1 MTTRGLDSLGVPAA
15 TAKLA
20 TYFALNGTARPTVRE
35 LQRTLGLASAS
46 VQRDLDRLV
55 RAGALV
61 AKPDGRLVR
70 YVTQGESPVWAAVR
84 LLVGDSTL
92 AAPSAGRVR
101 EKAARYGV
109 DLGQLRSMIRLSPE
123 ERLRQLDAN
132 MAFVGAA
139 RASRPR
145 RRS

>member
-1 MTTRGLDSLGVPAA
+1 MTTRSLDCLGVPAA

-70 YVTQGESPVWAAVR
+70 HVAQAESAVWAAIR
-84 LLVGDSTL
+84 LLVGDSPV
-92 AAPSAGRVR
+92 PSSTGRVR
-101 EKAARYGV
+101 ENAARYGV
-109 DLGQLRSMIRLSPE
+109 DLGQLRSMMRLSPE
-123 ERLRQLDAN
+123 ERLT
-132 MAFVGAA
+132 
-139 RASRPR
+139 
-145 RRS
+145 

>member
-1 MTTRGLDSLGVPAA
+1 MSETAPLDCLGVPAA

-20 TYFALNGTARPTVRE
+20 SFFALNGTARPTVRE

-55 RAGALV
+55 RTGALV

-70 YVTQGESPVWAAVR
+70 YVVRPESRVWTAVR
-84 LLVGDSTL
+84 LLVGD
-92 AAPSAGRVR
+92 APAPDRVR

-109 DLGQLRSMIRLSPE
+109 DVGHLRSMMRLSPE
-123 ERLRQLDAN
+123 ERLTQLDAN
-132 MAFVGAA
+132 VAFLGAA
-139 RASRPR
+139 RASRTR